1 MSGLRITISGN
12 IGCGKTS
19 VLTNLKLQFPA
30 LSIQTE
36 PVNEW
41 EAWLSKFY
49 SNPKQHALGLQVKIL
64 STYRQMNAT
73 HTHHP
78 VIYERSPLDSVEVFA
93 NILTRNQ
100 VLTNMEFDLLTELFE
115 FCGWTP
121 DVYIYLKADPT
132 TCMTRIR
139 SRNRSSETTV
149 SEDYISELHDEYNR
163 YFQKLD
169 DSSTVSTYVIDA
181 NESKKNVLDHVIRII
196 QEILVEKCC

>member
-19 VLTNLKLQFPA
+19 VLTNLQLQFPA

-41 EAWLSKFY
+41 ETWLSKFY
-49 SNPKQHALGLQVKIL
+49 SNQKQYALGLQVKIL
-64 STYRQMNAT
+64 STYHQLAVK
-73 HTHHP
+73 HTDDP

-93 NILTRNQ
+93 KILTRNR
-100 VLTNMEFDLLTELFE
+100 VVTDMEFDLLSELFE
-115 FCGWTP
+115 TCGWTP
-121 DVYIYLKADPT
+121 DVYIYLKADPA

-149 SEDYISELHDEYNR
+149 SEEYIAELHDEYNR
-163 YFQKLD
+163 FFQTLE
-169 DSSTVSTYVIDA
+169 DSSTVSTYEVDA
-181 NESKKNVLDHVIRII
+181 NESQKTVLDRVSRII
-196 QEILVEKCC
+196 QKILVEKCC